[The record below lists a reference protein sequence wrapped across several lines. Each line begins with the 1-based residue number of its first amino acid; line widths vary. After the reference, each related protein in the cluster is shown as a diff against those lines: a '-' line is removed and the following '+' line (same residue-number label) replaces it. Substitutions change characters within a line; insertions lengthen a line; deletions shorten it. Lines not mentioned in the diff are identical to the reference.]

1 MVVGTTSI
9 EPLTKYLKVWSI
21 KKNLSHMSGPIII
34 IMTFELDIIEVLVLI
49 FDNLMRLKKV
59 APGPGS
65 FPADFD
71 H

>member
-1 MVVGTTSI
+1 
-9 EPLTKYLKVWSI
+9 
-21 KKNLSHMSGPIII
+21 MSGPIII
-34 IMTFELDIIEVLVLI
+34 IMTFEFDIIEFLVLI